1 MALGVLQPQAGPAH
15 PFLHA
20 IQEVLSLLY
29 FLVFQEVLEGQ
40 GVPWDQVDRHRVPRF
55 LFLLWLLF
63 FLGDPFVPFLPLVQG
78 TQGYSVSHLIQGG
91 PVVLVIQEG
100 QVVLA
105 SLVLL
110 GHN

>member
-1 MALGVLQPQAGPAH
+1 MVLGVLQPQAGLDH

-20 IQEVLSLLY
+20 SQEVLSLLY
-29 FLVFQEVLEGQ
+29 FLVFQEVLEDQ
-40 GVPWDQVDRHRVPRF
+40 GAPWDQVEKHKVPDF

-63 FLGDPFVPFLPLVQG
+63 FLGGPFFPFLPLVQG
-78 TQGYSVSHLIQGG
+78 TQGYSISHLIQGG
-91 PVVLVIQEG
+91 PVVLVLQED